1 MLFSLSVRSP
11 FLFTSSSLPFL
22 FLFFTAEVA
31 PYLISLST
39 PPPPLRFL
47 ALSAKASCFFFFFFP
62 SLFFL
67 FLFTT
72 AAFVQSVNTSNEAF
86 VAFFSPRV
94 FFASLSTRPLLS
106 QLPLLRRVCRRPP
119 HPRVR
124 QALPLLC
131 QSIYIYMYVYDGV
144 REGGGKS
151 TKNFNT
157 SKIRRKEKR
166 TFSKFRVESKF
177 IQSCIR
183 AFRLS
188 TLRYALRV
196 INAGL
201 SYLRDYPR

>member
-47 ALSAKASCFFFFFFP
+47 ALSAKASCFFFFLFP

-131 QSIYIYMYVYDGV
+131 QSVYIYIYV
-144 REGGGKS
+144 
-151 TKNFNT
+151 
-157 SKIRRKEKR
+157 
-166 TFSKFRVESKF
+166 
-177 IQSCIR
+177 CIR
-183 AFRLS
+183 WC
-188 TLRYALRV
+188 T
-196 INAGL
+196 
-201 SYLRDYPR
+201 

>member
-131 QSIYIYMYVYDGV
+131 QSIYIYVYVYDGV

-166 TFSKFRVESKF
+166 SCSKFRVESKF

>member
-39 PPPPLRFL
+39 PPPLRFL

-131 QSIYIYMYVYDGV
+131 QSIYIYVYVYDGV
-144 REGGGKS
+144 REGDGKS

-166 TFSKFRVESKF
+166 TCSKFRVESKF

>member
-1 MLFSLSVRSP
+1 M
-11 FLFTSSSLPFL
+11 
-22 FLFFTAEVA
+22 
-31 PYLISLST
+31 
-39 PPPPLRFL
+39 
-47 ALSAKASCFFFFFFP
+47 
-62 SLFFL
+62 
-67 FLFTT
+67 
-72 AAFVQSVNTSNEAF
+72 
-86 VAFFSPRV
+86 
-94 FFASLSTRPLLS
+94 S

-166 TFSKFRVESKF
+166 SCSKFRVESKF